1 MPTLNKFMLNRSVPP
16 PIINATD
23 FNLHLKPYEYFTL
36 DNGIP
41 VYALRAPEQEVA
53 FIEWVFFA
61 GNGYEKNNMTASCT
75 NFLLKNGTKNKT
87 AFAINDFFEFYGAYL
102 NRHCYHETASVK
114 LHSLS
119 KHLPHLLPVVN
130 ELFTESI
137 FPEEEFSIYKQN
149 QKQSLEVNLKKCDF
163 VANRLIDEYLFG
175 FSHPYGRYASAS
187 DYDNLERNNLI
198 HFYDDHYINGKCIL
212 FVAGNLPDNIETLL
226 NNNFGSLLCNKQSPE
241 IINYNSNPE
250 TQKNHVIIND
260 ETGVQGAVRIARPF
274 PNRHHPDFIK
284 VQMLNNIFGGY
295 FGSRLMSNIRE
306 DKGYTYG
313 IHSFLQNHIHESAWM
328 ISTEA
333 GRDVCEATIK
343 EVFKEMKRLCDE
355 PVAEEELHLVRNYMI
370 GSILGDLD
378 GPFQIM
384 SRWKNY
390 ILNNLNEDYFNSSIS
405 TIKNITAAELQ
416 ELANKYFQPESFY
429 QLTVV

>member
-1 MPTLNKFMLNRSVPP
+1 MLNRHIQPKIVD
-16 PIINATD
+16 ATE

-53 FIEWVFFA
+53 SLEWVFFA
-61 GNGYEKNNMTASCT
+61 GNAYEENNMTAASV
-75 NFLLKNGTKNKT
+75 NYLLKNGTKNKT
-87 AFAINDFFEFYGAYL
+87 AFEINEFFEFYGAYL
-102 NRHCYHETASVK
+102 NRNCYNETASVK
-114 LHSLS
+114 LHCLS
-119 KHLPHLLPVVN
+119 KHLPQLLPVVN

-137 FPEEEFSIYKQN
+137 FPDEELSIYKQN

-175 FSHPYGRYASAS
+175 FSHPYGKYASTM
-187 DYDNLERNNLI
+187 DYDNLERSKLI
-198 HFYDDHYINGKCIL
+198 HFYDDYYINGKCIL

-226 NNNFGSLLCNKQSPE
+226 NKNFGSLLCNKQSPKA
-241 IINYNSNPE
+241 INYITNPE
-250 TQKNHVIIND
+250 NKKNHFIIND
-260 ETGVQGAVRIARPF
+260 ENGVQGAVRIARHF

-284 VQMLNNIFGGY
+284 VQVLNNIFGGY

-313 IHSFLQNHIHESAWM
+313 IHSYLQNHIHESAWM

-333 GRDVCEATIK
+333 GRDVCGATIK

-355 PVAEEELHLVRNYMI
+355 PVSEEELHLVRNYMI

-378 GPFQIM
+378 GPFQTI

-390 ILNNLNEDYFNSSIS
+390 ILNNLSAGYFTESIS
-405 TIKNITAAELQ
+405 SIKNITADELQ
-416 ELANKYFQPESFY
+416 QLANKYLQSESFY